1 MPALE
6 IIGIK
11 NTAPGATLAVST
23 PSSGDS
29 FTIKNNGNDGR
40 IFLADLWGKRQGAGY
55 VRITSPRMHDNTNGI
70 KQSIPVGAL
79 SGMIPQ
85 DVRQELISQDALN
98 VYQIGS
104 AVAGD
109 VELAAMQIYYE
120 NLGGVNANLIS
131 PDELAAR
138 MKNLL
143 TVLNSL
149 TGGTTGDWG
158 GEISIVTTEDQ
169 LKANTD
175 YAVLGCTV
183 NIIAGAIGYKSPD
196 FGNLRV
202 GVPGTLASALPQ
214 NNYFVDLS
222 YRRGL
227 PCIPVF
233 NSANKNSTLVS
244 VQCDENGG
252 TFLVESFLAEL
263 K

>member
-11 NTAPGATLAVST
+11 NTAPGATFAVST
-23 PSSGDS
+23 PSAGDS

-40 IFLADLWGKRQGAGY
+40 IFLADLFGKRQTAGY
-55 VRITSPRMHDNTNGI
+55 LRVTSPRMHDNTNGI
-70 KQSIPVGAL
+70 KANFSVGAIP
-79 SGMIPQ
+79 GYIPQ

-98 VYQIGS
+98 IYQIGS

-109 VELAAMQIYYE
+109 VELGAMQIYYE
-120 NLGGVNANLIS
+120 NLSGVNANLIS

-138 MKNLL
+138 FKNLL

-175 YAVLGCTV
+175 YALLGCSV
-183 NIIAGAIGYKSPD
+183 NIIAAAIGYKSPD

-202 GVPGTLASALPQ
+202 GVPGTLIHIFPQ
-214 NNYFVDLS
+214 HNYFVDLS

-227 PCIPVF
+227 PCIQVF
-233 NSANKNSTLVS
+233 NSANKNATLVS

-252 TFLVESFLAEL
+252 TFLVETFLAEL